1 MEINTAKFIKRYILE
16 DLIKHLD
23 KKQISLIIGARQV
36 GKTTLMTFLK
46 DYLVSKNEKSIYLS
60 LDSETDRKFFD
71 SQTSLIE
78 KIKLELGDKKGFVFI
93 DEIQRKENAGLFLKG
108 IYDMDLP
115 YKFIV
120 SGSGS
125 VELKEKVHESL
136 AGRKITFEVE
146 PISFFEFFNFKTD
159 YKYESN
165 LEKYF
170 SVEKDK
176 SLRFLTEYLNFGG
189 YPRVILAE
197 TLEEKKR
204 ELDEIFRS
212 YIDKDIAML
221 LKVEKTEAFS
231 SLIKILASQIGGIV
245 NYTEIANT
253 LGISLPTVRNYI
265 DYLEKTYILRRIQP
279 FFRNIRKEIS
289 KSPIVYF
296 LDLGLRNYALGAL
309 GNLTRP
315 DDFGF
320 LFQNLF
326 FNTLFSHFK
335 FFNPKINFW
344 RTTDKAEVDFV
355 IDYIER
361 VVPIEVKYKEFSTP
375 TIQRS
380 LRSFIEKY
388 NPDKALIITKDFSS
402 IISVNKTAVEFTP
415 FWRFAVTLKNKKL

>member
-1 MEINTAKFIKRYILE
+1 METNTSKFIKRDILE

-23 KKQISLIIGARQV
+23 KKQISLIIGPRQV
-36 GKTTLMTFLK
+36 GKTTLMTFLR
-46 DYLVSKNEKSIYLS
+46 DYLTGKNEKSLYLS
-60 LDSETDRKFFD
+60 LDFETDRKYFD
-71 SQTSLIE
+71 SQISLIE
-78 KIKLELGDKKGFVFI
+78 KIRLDLGDKKGFVFI
-93 DEIQRKENAGLFLKG
+93 DEIQRKENAGIFLKG

-136 AGRKITFEVE
+136 AGRKMTFEVE
-146 PISFFEFFNFKTD
+146 PVSFFEFFNYKTD
-159 YKYESN
+159 YKYENN

-170 SVEKDK
+170 LVEKDK
-176 SLRFLTEYLNFGG
+176 SFSFLNEYLNFGG

-212 YIDKDIAML
+212 YIEKDIAML
-221 LKVEKTEAFS
+221 LKVEKTDAFS
-231 SLIKILASQIGGIV
+231 SLIKILASQIGGIL

-253 LGISLPTVRNYI
+253 LGISLPTVKNYI
-265 DYLEKTYILRRIQP
+265 DYLEKTYIVRRISP
-279 FFRNIRKEIS
+279 FFRNTRKEIS

-320 LFQNLF
+320 LFQNLT

-335 FFNPKINFW
+335 FLNPRINFW
-344 RTTDKAEVDFV
+344 RTTDKTEVDFV
-355 IDYIER
+355 INYTER
-361 VVPIEVKYKEFSTP
+361 IVPIEVKYKEFSTP
-375 TIQRS
+375 VIARS

-388 NPDKALIITKDFSS
+388 NPDRALIITKDFSYN
-402 IISVNKTAVEFTP
+402 ININKTAVEFMP
-415 FWRFAVTLKNKKL
+415 FWLFAINLKNKKL

>member
-1 MEINTAKFIKRYILE
+1 METKLIKRDILE

-23 KKQISLIIGARQV
+23 KEQISLIIGSRQV
-36 GKTTLMTFLK
+36 GKTTLMNLLR

-60 LDSETDRKFFD
+60 LDFETDRKYFD
-71 SQTSLIE
+71 SQISLIE
-78 KIKLELGDKKGFVFI
+78 KIKLELGNKKGFVFI
-93 DEIQRKENAGLFLKG
+93 DEIQRKEDAGLFLKG
-108 IYDMDLP
+108 IYDMNLP
-115 YKFIV
+115 YKFII

-136 AGRKITFEVE
+136 SGRKIIFEVE

-159 YKYESN
+159 YKYLN
-165 LEKYF
+165 KLEDYF

-176 SLRFLTEYLNFGG
+176 SFNYLSEYLNFGG

-212 YIDKDIAML
+212 YIEKDIAML
-221 LKVEKTEAFS
+221 LKIEKTEAFS
-231 SLIKILASQIGGIV
+231 SLIKILASQIGEIL
-245 NYTEIANT
+245 NYTEVSNT
-253 LGISLPTVRNYI
+253 LGISLPTLKNYI
-265 DYLEKTYILRRIQP
+265 NYLEKTYILRRVFP
-279 FFRNIRKEIS
+279 FFKNTRKEIS
-289 KSPIVYF
+289 RSPVVYF
-296 LDLGLRNYALGAL
+296 LDLGLRNYSLGAL

-320 LFQNLF
+320 LFENLS

-344 RTTDKAEVDFV
+344 RTTDKAEVDF
-355 IDYIER
+355 IINYTRKI
-361 VVPIEVKYKEFSTP
+361 VPVEVKYREFSNP
-375 TIQRS
+375 VIGRS

-388 NPDKALIITKDFSS
+388 NPDKALIITKDFSFTTY
-402 IISVNKTAVEFTP
+402 VNKTVVEFMP
-415 FWRFAVTLKNKKL
+415 FWVFVINLKKNSKI

>member
-1 MEINTAKFIKRYILE
+1 MEIKTSKFIKRDILK
-16 DLIKHLD
+16 DLIEHLD
-23 KKQISLIIGARQV
+23 KKQISLIIGPRQV

-46 DYLVSKNEKSIYLS
+46 DYLISKNEKSIYLS
-60 LDSETDRKFFD
+60 LDFETDRKYFN

-78 KIKLELGDKKGFVFI
+78 KIKLEFGDKKGFVFI

-136 AGRKITFEVE
+136 AGRKMTFEID

-159 YKYESN
+159 YKYKNN
-165 LEKYF
+165 LEDYF
-170 SVEKDK
+170 AVEKDK
-176 SLRFLTEYLNFGG
+176 SFSFLTEYLNFGG
-189 YPRVILAE
+189 YPRVILAK

-212 YIDKDIAML
+212 YIEKDIAML
-221 LKVEKTEAFS
+221 LRVEKTEAFS
-231 SLIKILASQIGGIV
+231 SLVKILASQVGGIV

-253 LGISLPTVRNYI
+253 LGISLPTVKNYI
-265 DYLEKTYILRRIQP
+265 DYLEKTYIIKRIFP
-279 FFRNIRKEIS
+279 FFKNTRKEIS

-296 LDLGLRNYALGAL
+296 IDLGFRNYALGAL

-320 LFQNLF
+320 LFQNLL
-326 FNTLFSHFK
+326 FNTLFNHFK
-335 FFNPKINFW
+335 FLSPKINFW

-355 IDYIER
+355 IDYTEKI
-361 VVPIEVKYKEFSTP
+361 VPIEVKYKQFSDVV
-375 TIQRS
+375 IQRS

-402 IISVNKTAVEFTP
+402 NIKIGKTAVEFIP
-415 FWRFAVTLKNKKL
+415 FWLFAINLKNKKL